1 MLTARIEALGLGKGD
16 RLIDIGCG
24 EGRHC
29 HGVQLLTEA
38 QAIGVDLDEASL
50 ALARERG
57 AALAGKGPPA
67 EFHFADASAL
77 PFGDASFDAAI
88 CSEVLEHV
96 PDMAALVG
104 EAARVLK
111 PGGIYAVTVPRA
123 WPERICWKLA
133 PGPGGYSDQ
142 PGGHIRIVDP
152 DDLRVIVERA
162 GFIFLS
168 SHHAHALHVPY
179 WWLKTAFWS
188 RRDDHPLV
196 RAWHHLLVWDMM
208 KAPALTRWLERLLD
222 PIMGKSVAM
231 YFERRA

>member
-16 RLIDIGCG
+16 RLLDIGCG

-38 QAIGVDLDEASL
+38 QAVGVDLDEASL
-50 ALARERG
+50 ALARDR
-57 AALAGKGPPA
+57 AAQLEGNGPAA
-67 EFHFADASAL
+67 EFLTADATKL
-77 PFGDASFDAAI
+77 PFADASFDAAI

-96 PDMAALVG
+96 PDMAALVA

-111 PGGIYAVTVPRA
+111 PGAIYAVTVPRA

-133 PGPGGYSDQ
+133 SGPGGYSNQ

-152 DDLRVIVERA
+152 AQLRSLVEQA
-162 GFIFLS
+162 GFTFLN

-196 RAWHHLLVWDMM
+196 RAWHRLLVWDMM
-208 KAPALTRWLERLLD
+208 KAPMLTRGLERLLD
-222 PIMGKSVAM
+222 PVMGKSLAL
-231 YFERRA
+231 YFRRLS

>member
-29 HGVQLLTEA
+29 HGVQLLTQA

-57 AALAGKGPPA
+57 AQLEGIGPIA
-67 EFHFADASAL
+67 EFQAADASAL
-77 PFGDASFDAAI
+77 PFADASFDAAI

-96 PDMAALVG
+96 PDMAALVA

-111 PGGIYAVTVPRA
+111 PGAIYAVTVPRA
-123 WPERICWKLA
+123 WPERICWTLA
-133 PGPGGYSDQ
+133 SGPGGYSDQ

-152 DDLRVIVERA
+152 SELRNMVEQA
-162 GFIFLS
+162 GFEFIS
-168 SHHAHALHVPY
+168 SHHAHALHTPY

-196 RAWHHLLVWDMM
+196 RAWHRLLVWDMM
-208 KAPALTRWLERLLD
+208 KAPMLTRGLERALD
-222 PIMGKSVAM
+222 PVLGKSLAM
-231 YFERRA
+231 YFRRVA

>member
-1 MLTARIEALGLGKGD
+1 MLTARIEALGLGRGD
-16 RLIDIGCG
+16 RVIDIGCG

-38 QAIGVDLDEASL
+38 EAVGVDVDEASL

-57 AALAGKGPPA
+57 AQLAGKGPPA
-67 EFHFADASAL
+67 RFDRADASAL
-77 PFGDASFDAAI
+77 PFEDASFDAAI

-96 PDMAALVG
+96 PDMAALVS

-111 PGGIYAVTVPRA
+111 PGSVYAVTVPRA

-133 PGPGGYSDQ
+133 SGPGGYSDQ
-142 PGGHIRIVDP
+142 PGGHIRIIDP
-152 DDLRVIVERA
+152 RDLRALVEQA
-162 GFIFLS
+162 GFRFLS
-168 SHHAHALHVPY
+168 SHHAHALHTPY

-196 RAWHHLLVWDMM
+196 KAWHRLLVWDMM
-208 KAPALTRWLERLLD
+208 KAPWLTRGLERALD
-222 PIMGKSVAM
+222 PLMGKSVAL
-231 YFERRA
+231 YFRRL

>member
-16 RLIDIGCG
+16 QLLDIGCG

-57 AALAGKGPPA
+57 AQLEGSGPPA
-67 EFHFADASAL
+67 QFLTADASAL
-77 PFGDASFDAAI
+77 PFEDRSFDAAI

-96 PDMAALVG
+96 PDMAALVT

-111 PGGIYAVTVPRA
+111 PGAIYAVTVPRA

-133 PGPGGYSDQ
+133 SGPGGYSDQ

-152 DDLRVIVERA
+152 GALRGMVEQA
-162 GFIFLS
+162 GFAFIS
-168 SHHAHALHVPY
+168 SHHAHALHTPY
-179 WWLKTAFWS
+179 WWLKTAFWT

-196 RAWHHLLVWDMM
+196 RAWHRLLVWDMM
-208 KAPALTRWLERLLD
+208 KAPRLTRGLERLLD
-222 PIMGKSVAM
+222 PVMGKSVAL
-231 YFERRA
+231 YFRRTA

>member
-16 RLIDIGCG
+16 RLLDIGCG

-29 HGVQLLTEA
+29 HGVQMLTQA

-50 ALARERG
+50 AMARERG
-57 AALAGKGPPA
+57 AQIEGKGPLA
-67 EFHFADASAL
+67 QFQTADASAL
-77 PFGDASFDAAI
+77 PFDDASFDAAI

-111 PGGIYAVTVPRA
+111 PGAIYAVTVPRA

-133 PGPGGYSDQ
+133 SGPGGYSDQ
-142 PGGHIRIVDP
+142 PGGHIRIIDP
-152 DDLRVIVERA
+152 RALRNMVEDA
-162 GFIFLS
+162 GFRFLS

-188 RRDDHPLV
+188 RREDHPLV
-196 RAWHHLLVWDMM
+196 RAWHRLLVWDMM
-208 KAPALTRWLERLLD
+208 KAPVFTRSLERALD
-222 PIMGKSVAM
+222 PLMGKSLAM
-231 YFERRA
+231 YFERSA

>member
-16 RLIDIGCG
+16 RLLDIGCG

-29 HGVQLLTEA
+29 HGVQLLTDA

-50 ALARERG
+50 ALARER
-57 AALAGKGPPA
+57 AADLGGKGPIA
-67 EFHFADASAL
+67 EFRTADASAL
-77 PFGDASFDAAI
+77 PFEDRSFDAAI

-96 PDMAALVG
+96 PDMAALVS

-111 PGGIYAVTVPRA
+111 PGAIYAVTVPRA

-133 PGPGGYSDQ
+133 SGPGGYSDQ

-152 DDLRVIVERA
+152 RELRKMVELA
-162 GFIFLS
+162 GFTFLS
-168 SHHAHALHVPY
+168 SHHAHALHVPF
-179 WWLKTAFWS
+179 WWLKTAFWN

-196 RAWHHLLVWDMM
+196 KAWHRLLVWDMM
-208 KAPALTRWLERLLD
+208 KAPWLTRGLERALD
-222 PIMGKSVAM
+222 PVMGKSLAM
-231 YFERRA
+231 YFRRNP

>member
-1 MLTARIEALGLGKGD
+1 MLTARIGALGLGKGD
-16 RLIDIGCG
+16 RLLDIGCG

-29 HGVQLLTEA
+29 HGVQLLTLA
-38 QAIGVDLDEASL
+38 QAIGVDLDEGSL

-57 AALAGKGPPA
+57 AQLEGIGPEAQFLA
-67 EFHFADASAL
+67 ADASAL
-77 PFGDASFDAAI
+77 PFADASFDAAI

-96 PDMAALVG
+96 PDMAALVA

-111 PGGIYAVTVPRA
+111 PGAIYAVTVPRA

-133 PGPGGYSDQ
+133 SGAGGYSDQ

-152 DDLRVIVERA
+152 SELRQLVERA

-168 SHHAHALHVPY
+168 SHHAHALHTPF

-196 RAWHHLLVWDMM
+196 RAWHRLLVWDMM
-208 KAPALTRWLERLLD
+208 KAPWLTRGLERLLD
-222 PIMGKSVAM
+222 PVMGKSVAL
-231 YFERRA
+231 YFRRTS